1 MAITG
6 TTALAPQRAFLNDAF
21 AAYNPTGVK
30 FAASV
35 VSPGVVVDAEYGQVE
50 LITAGNYSQTVDSA
64 WARGS
69 YPHKINTILSKV
81 DYFTQRHALVE
92 SVDIYDSASMQ
103 YNKAKGAVQKIKF
116 HLLKNLESRV
126 KAVACNTGTFTGAS
140 LYLDTTITW
149 ATGGA
154 IGSCAT
160 IIEDVAAAKKAIFT
174 NSGMIANTVAMSYNN
189 YVYCLQNMGIRG
201 AMGTNLVLAQ
211 SVIAEALPGILGVE
225 NIAVSSSGAWG
236 DDYVSVCVAAPA
248 GSTEDTPSAFRTVIY
263 GRESA
268 GAVDGVLLDS
278 EFDWK
283 ANCLDVRG
291 CINTAEIMPSST
303 LAFLLKVS

>member
-30 FAASV
+30 FAAATISPA
-35 VSPGVVVDAEYGQVE
+35 VSSDVEYGQIE
-50 LITAGNYSQTVDSA
+50 LITAANYTGTVDSA
-64 WARGS
+64 WARGA

-81 DYFTQRHALVE
+81 DFFTQRHALVE
-92 SVDIYDSASMQ
+92 SVDIMDSAAKQ

-116 HLLKNLESRV
+116 HLQKNLESRV
-126 KAVACNTGTFTGAS
+126 KAVVCNTGTFTGS
-140 LYLDTTITW
+140 TLYLDTTITW

-154 IGSCAT
+154 FGTCAT
-160 IIEDVAAAKKAIFT
+160 IIEDINAAKKAIYT

-189 YVYCLQNMGIRG
+189 YMYCLANMGIRG
-201 AMGTNLVLAQ
+201 AMGTNLILSNSAVAD
-211 SVIAEALPGILGVE
+211 ALPGILGVE
-225 NIAVSSSGAWG
+225 NIAVSSAGVWG
-236 DDYVSVCVAAPA
+236 DDYVSVAVTAAPGA
-248 GSTEDTPSAFRTVIY
+248 TEDTPSAFRTVTY
-263 GRESA
+263 SPESSTS
-268 GAVDGVLLDS
+268 VEDVVLES

-283 ANCLDVRG
+283 ADCLDVRG
-291 CINTAEIMPSST
+291 KINTAELLCSST